1 MAHYVSRLDTRTS
14 TTPSEWL
21 KICSQI
27 GQVVNTWAR
36 RNDIV
41 VYAGTDAGMGH
52 TACYVKSVAE
62 MEINL
67 EVAFGKG
74 ATPELV
80 GDFTQRTTQYDW
92 AVPTGIIFHEGL
104 HARFSEWEQSALDA
118 MDEKVFITFS
128 LLDESRIERLGIIN
142 HPENA
147 VFLRSSALEI
157 ALADVNESLSTLS
170 HIRGVAY
177 LCALSLA
184 RVDSG
189 VLYLSDVRAT
199 YDKVLELIGKETFD
213 KFRAIWTEFQKL
225 DQTEVAKGE
234 QLAKDWNA
242 LLDELDPEPETEKG
256 GCKFPSGSGGESG
269 DDESESGKGSGKRP
283 MTPDELQELIDALTN
298 DADETMLSANQ
309 EVNEQQLT
317 EQQQEQLSKKQERQK
332 EIQKSKNQ
340 ASKVFSK
347 ETGNLG
353 TSGSSSILTE
363 QRNPTGNERASAV
376 KIAQM
381 LEKAKYRER
390 SITDVRSVLPQG
402 RLKTRIAIQN
412 LAMKSKGVMAE
423 VPAWERTI
431 RKHTDDPTL
440 SIGVM
445 VDVSGS
451 MGGAMDA
458 MATTAWVLSES
469 GRRVQARTAMV
480 YYGSGV
486 FPTLKVGQKLEKVS
500 VYTAPDGTELFG
512 QAWDALDGHLGLT
525 FTSGVKLLVI
535 VSDGQYTPSETTN
548 AKRTLEMCKQNG
560 VAVLWIVPKG
570 CSNRGTYLVGNN
582 GVVLDQM
589 DTDGIAMAIGKS
601 ATNALTKIAIG
612 G

>member
-14 TTPSEWL
+14 TTPKEWL

-27 GQVVNTWAR
+27 GQIVNTWAKR
-36 RNDIV
+36 GDIV

-62 MEINL
+62 MEINI

-74 ATPELV
+74 ATPALV
-80 GDFTQRTTQYDW
+80 GDLTDRAVQYDW
-92 AVPTGIIFHEGL
+92 AVPTGVIFHEAL
-104 HARFSEWEQSALDA
+104 HARFSEWEQSVLDA
-118 MDEKVFITFS
+118 MDEKVFQTFS
-128 LLDESRIERLGIIN
+128 LLDESRIERLGVIN

-157 ALADVNESLSTLS
+157 ALADVNESLAGLS
-170 HIRGVAY
+170 HIRAVAF

-213 KFRAIWTEFQKL
+213 KFRAIWVAFQKL
-225 DQTEVAKGE
+225 DHTEVARGE
-234 QLAKDWNA
+234 QLAKDWND
-242 LLDELDPEPETEKG
+242 LLNELDPETETD
-256 GCKFPSGSGGESG
+256 GCKFPSGEGGESG
-269 DDESESGKGSGKRP
+269 EKGKGKGKRP
-283 MTPDELQELIDALTN
+283 MTPDELQELLDALTN

-309 EVNEQQLT
+309 EVNEQQLS
-317 EQQQEQLSKKQERQK
+317 EQQKEQLSKSQERQK
-332 EIQKSKNQ
+332 QIQKAKNQ

-347 ETGNLG
+347 GTGEVG
-353 TSGSSSILTE
+353 TSGSGSVLRE
-363 QRNPTGNERASAV
+363 QRNPKGNERASAV

-390 SITDVRSVLPQG
+390 SITDVKSVLPQG

-412 LAMKSKGVMAE
+412 LAMKSKGVLAE
-423 VPAWERTI
+423 LPAWERTI

-500 VYTAPDGTELFG
+500 VYSAPDGTEVFG

-525 FTSGVKLLVI
+525 YSSGVKLLVI
-535 VSDGQYTPSETTN
+535 VSDGQYTSDETAN
-548 AKRTLEMCKQNG
+548 AKKALEMCKQNG
-560 VAVLWIVPKG
+560 VAVLWVVPKG
-570 CSNRGTYLVGNN
+570 CYNSASSIVGNN
-582 GVVLDQM
+582 GVVLNQM
-589 DTDGIAMAIGKS
+589 ETDKIAMAIGKS
-601 ATNALTKIAIG
+601 ATDALAKIAIG
-612 G
+612 R

>member
-14 TTPSEWL
+14 TTPKEWL

-74 ATPELV
+74 ATPALV
-80 GDFTQRTTQYDW
+80 GDLTDRAVQYDW
-92 AVPTGIIFHEGL
+92 AVPTGVIFHEAL
-104 HARFSEWEQSALDA
+104 HARFSEWEQSVLDT
-118 MDEKVFITFS
+118 MDEKVFATFS
-128 LLDESRIERLGIIN
+128 LLDESRIERLGVIN

-157 ALADVNESLSTLS
+157 ALADVNESLAELS
-170 HIRGVAY
+170 HIRGVAF

-213 KFRAIWTEFQKL
+213 KFRAIWVAFQKL
-225 DQTEVAKGE
+225 DHTEVAKGE
-234 QLAKDWNA
+234 QLAKDWND
-242 LLDELDPEPETEKG
+242 LLNELDPETETD
-256 GCKFPSGSGGESG
+256 GCKFPSGEGKGEGGESG
-269 DDESESGKGSGKRP
+269 EKGKGKGKGKRP

-317 EQQQEQLSKKQERQK
+317 EQQKEQLSKSQERQK

-340 ASKVFSK
+340 ATKVFSK
-347 ETGNLG
+347 STGEVG
-353 TSGSSSILTE
+353 TSGSSSVLTE
-363 QRNPTGNERASAV
+363 QRVPTGKERASAV

-412 LAMKSKGVMAE
+412 LAMKSKGVIAE
-423 VPAWERTI
+423 VPAWERTL

-525 FTSGVKLLVI
+525 FSSGVKLLVI
-535 VSDGQYTPSETTN
+535 VSDGHYTPSENVN
-548 AKRTLEMCKQNG
+548 AKKALEMCKQNG
-560 VAVLWIVPKG
+560 VAVLWVVPKG
-570 CSNRGTYLVGNN
+570 CSNGATYIVGNN
-582 GVVLDQM
+582 GVVLNQM
-589 DTDGIAMAIGKS
+589 ETDKIAMAIGKS
-601 ATNALTKIAIG
+601 ATDALSKIAIG